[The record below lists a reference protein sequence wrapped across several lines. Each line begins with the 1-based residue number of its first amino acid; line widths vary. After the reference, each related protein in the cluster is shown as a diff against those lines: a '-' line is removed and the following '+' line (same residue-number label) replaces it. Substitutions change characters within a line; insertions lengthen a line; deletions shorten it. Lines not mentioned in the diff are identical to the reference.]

1 MSIEAI
7 LGSRIVVCAGS
18 GGVGK
23 TTVSAAIAL
32 EAARRGRKTIVVT
45 IDPAKRLANALGL
58 RQLSNEPR
66 RIPTR
71 KFHDA
76 GLEPAPLYA
85 MMLDTKRTFDELVIR
100 YAKVPAQAERIL
112 GNRLYQAFSGAMSG
126 THEYMAMEKLY
137 ELDLEGAYDL
147 IVIDTPPTRNA
158 MDFLE
163 APKHLTSFFEGKLLK
178 WFLIPAIGGG
188 KGLFR
193 AVNFAAV
200 QFLKVVTRVVG
211 AEVLKDTAEFAA
223 NFEGMYDGFK
233 ERAQAVY
240 DLLRQPATAFVVV
253 TTPHEQ
259 AVEEALFFATT
270 LNRHRLPFGGLVV
283 NRIHPEFD
291 LGLPDD
297 SGAPTGSPMV
307 DRLVQLAGEFEQ
319 GRKRED
325 QSLRRLEWEVPQ
337 ERWTRIPY
345 LSGEVADLGSLVR
358 VAACMF
364 A

>member
-1 MSIEAI
+1 M
-7 LGSRIVVCAGS
+7 CAGS

-23 TTVSAAIAL
+23 TTISAAIAL

-58 RQLSNEPR
+58 KELSNEPR
-66 RIPTR
+66 RIPKR
-71 KFHDA
+71 KFTDA
-76 GLEPAPLYA
+76 GLEQAPLYA
-85 MMLDTKRTFDELVIR
+85 MMLDTKRTFDALVIR
-100 YAKVPAQAERIL
+100 YAKGPEQAERIL
-112 GNRLYQAFSGAMSG
+112 GNHLYQAFSGAMSG

-137 ELDLEGAYDL
+137 ELDFEDTYDL

-158 MDFLE
+158 IDFLE
-163 APKHLTSFFEGKLLK
+163 APKHLTSFFEGRLLK

-200 QFLKVVTRVVG
+200 SFLKAVTRVVG

-240 DLLRQPATAFVVV
+240 ELLRQPATAFVVV
-253 TTPHEQ
+253 TTPHDQ

-283 NRIHPEFD
+283 NLIHPEFD
-291 LGLPDD
+291 VGLPD
-297 SGAPTGSPMV
+297 GAPTGSPVV

-325 QSLRRLEWEVPQ
+325 RSLRRLEWEVPQ
-337 ERWTRIPY
+337 ERWARIPY
-345 LSGEVADLGSLVR
+345 LSGEVTDLGSLVR
-358 VAACMF
+358 VADCMF

>member
-1 MSIEAI
+1 
-7 LGSRIVVCAGS
+7 
-18 GGVGK
+18 
-23 TTVSAAIAL
+23 
-32 EAARRGRKTIVVT
+32 
-45 IDPAKRLANALGL
+45 
-58 RQLSNEPR
+58 
-66 RIPTR
+66 
-71 KFHDA
+71 
-76 GLEPAPLYA
+76 
-85 MMLDTKRTFDELVIR
+85 
-100 YAKVPAQAERIL
+100 
-112 GNRLYQAFSGAMSG
+112 MSG

-137 ELDLEGAYDL
+137 ELDLEGVYDL

-163 APKHLTSFFEGKLLK
+163 APRHLTSFFEGKLLN

-188 KGLFR
+188 RGLFR

-240 DLLRQPATAFVVV
+240 ELLRQPATAFVVV
-253 TTPHEQ
+253 TTPHDQ

-283 NRIHPEFD
+283 NRIHPQFD
-291 LGLPDD
+291 LGLADG
-297 SGAPTGSPMV
+297 SAMPTGSPLV
-307 DRLVQLAGEFEQ
+307 DRLVALAGEFEQ

-325 QSLRRLEWEVPQ
+325 HSLRRLEWEVPQ
-337 ERWTRIPY
+337 ERWARIPY
-345 LSGEVADLGSLVR
+345 LSGDVTDLESLVR

>member
-1 MSIEAI
+1 
-7 LGSRIVVCAGS
+7 
-18 GGVGK
+18 
-23 TTVSAAIAL
+23 
-32 EAARRGRKTIVVT
+32 VVT

-58 RQLSNEPR
+58 KELSHEPR

-71 KFHDA
+71 KFRDA

-100 YAKVPAQAERIL
+100 YARRPGQADRIIE
-112 GNRLYQAFSGAMSG
+112 NRLYQAISGALSG

-137 ELDLEGAYDL
+137 ELDLDGSYDL

-158 MDFLE
+158 LDFLE
-163 APKHLTSFFEGKLLK
+163 APKHMTSFFEGKLLK

-200 QFLKVVTRVVG
+200 QFLKIVTRVVG
-211 AEVLKDTAEFAA
+211 TEVLRDTAEFAA

-233 ERAQAVY
+233 ERARAVY
-240 DLLRQPATAFVVV
+240 ELLRQPATAFVVV
-253 TTPHEQ
+253 TTPHDQ

-283 NRIHPEFD
+283 NRIHPSFD
-291 LGLPDD
+291 V
-297 SGAPTGSPMV
+297 APAGGSEPPEATGSPVV

-319 GRKRED
+319 GRRRED
-325 QSLRRLEWEVPQ
+325 RSLRRLEWEVPQ
-337 ERWTRIPY
+337 ERWARIPY
-345 LSGEVADLGSLVR
+345 LSGEVTDLPSLVG

-364 A
+364 V

>member
-1 MSIEAI
+1 MSMETI
-7 LGSRIVVCAGS
+7 LGCRIVVCAGS

-58 RQLSNEPR
+58 KELSNEPR
-66 RIPTR
+66 RIPVR
-71 KFHDA
+71 KFTDA

-85 MMLDTKRTFDELVIR
+85 MMLDTKRTFDELVVR
-100 YAKVPAQAERIL
+100 YAKGPAQARRIIE
-112 GNRLYQAFSGAMSG
+112 NRLYQAISGALSG

-137 ELDLEGAYDL
+137 ELDLEGTYDL

-158 MDFLE
+158 LDFLE
-163 APKHLTSFFEGKLLK
+163 APKHMSSFFEGKLLK
-178 WFLIPAIGGG
+178 WFLVPAIGGG
-188 KGLFR
+188 RGLFR

-200 QFLKVVTRVVG
+200 QFLKIVTRVVG
-211 AEVLKDTAEFAA
+211 ADVLKDTAEFAA

-240 DLLRQPATAFVVV
+240 ELLRQPATAFVVV
-253 TTPHEQ
+253 TTPHDQ

-283 NRIHPEFD
+283 NRIHPHFEIA
-291 LGLPDD
+291 LEE
-297 SGAPTGSPMV
+297 ATGSPV
-307 DRLVQLAGEFEQ
+307 LDRLVQLAGEFEQ
-319 GRKRED
+319 GRMRED
-325 QSLRRLEWEVPQ
+325 RSLRRLEWEVPQ
-337 ERWTRIPY
+337 DRWARIPY
-345 LSGEVADLGSLVR
+345 LSGEVADLPSLVG
-358 VAACMF
+358 VAAYMF
-364 A
+364 CLGR

>member
-1 MSIEAI
+1 
-7 LGSRIVVCAGS
+7 
-18 GGVGK
+18 
-23 TTVSAAIAL
+23 
-32 EAARRGRKTIVVT
+32 
-45 IDPAKRLANALGL
+45 
-58 RQLSNEPR
+58 
-66 RIPTR
+66 
-71 KFHDA
+71 
-76 GLEPAPLYA
+76 

-100 YAKVPAQAERIL
+100 YAKGPAQAKRIL

-137 ELDLEGAYDL
+137 ELDVEGAYDL

-193 AVNFAAV
+193 AVNFASV

-240 DLLRQPATAFVVV
+240 ELLRQPATAFVVV
-253 TTPHEQ
+253 TTPHDQ

-283 NRIHPEFD
+283 NRIHPHFD
-291 LGLPDD
+291 LGLPNG
-297 SGAPTGSPMV
+297 SGRPTGSSLV
-307 DRLVQLAGEFEQ
+307 DRLAQLAGEFEQ

-337 ERWTRIPY
+337 ERWARIPY
-345 LSGEVADLGSLVR
+345 LSGEVTDLGSLVR